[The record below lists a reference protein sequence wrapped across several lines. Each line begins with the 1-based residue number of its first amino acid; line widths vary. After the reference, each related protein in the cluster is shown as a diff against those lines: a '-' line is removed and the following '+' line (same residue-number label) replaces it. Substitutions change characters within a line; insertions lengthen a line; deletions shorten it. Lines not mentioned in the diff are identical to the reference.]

1 MEYCDFLEKY
11 RYFTQGNE
19 TPEIIHLWCGLSAL
33 AGAAEKK
40 LWVKQGSFNVY
51 LNLYIVLVGP
61 PGVVA
66 KSTSMKVVRRLLD
79 DAGFNVFEG
88 SVLKEEIVKEMEEI
102 AKPVET
108 PQGKF
113 EHASVTYISDE
124 LNILL
129 SSGMDM
135 VKFLTTIFSED
146 DKYEYKTKRSGQYS
160 VPYPFFNLLCGA
172 VPQWF
177 GNYVASDMAS
187 TGFLARSII
196 VYEEK
201 KRGRWPEPRYDQ
213 SQQKKREECLEHLMA
228 IGQMAGQIDV
238 SEDARQFFH
247 EWYMDQDDSP
257 HGDYRINHYMERRNK
272 LHIIKIAAL
281 MALGDLR
288 QQIHKIDF
296 QRAIDILEKTE
307 KNMRLAYT
315 IAGTNKLAPH
325 INQISTILQESE
337 EGIRMPDLFRRLSA
351 DLNRDEIKMLVS
363 TVRDMDI
370 AERVQDSGGKSW
382 LVRKKSQTSS

>member
-11 RYFTQGNE
+11 REFTQGNE
-19 TPEIIHLWCGLSAL
+19 TPETIHLWCGLAAL
-33 AGAAEKK
+33 SGAAEKK

-51 LNLYIVLVGP
+51 LNLYILLVGP

-66 KSTSMKVVRRLLD
+66 KSTSMKVVRRLLS

-102 AKPVET
+102 AKPADT
-108 PQGKF
+108 PAGKF
-113 EHASVTYISDE
+113 DHSSVTYISDE
-124 LNILL
+124 LNVLL

-135 VKFLTTIFSED
+135 IKFLTTIFSED
-146 DKYEYKTKRSGQYS
+146 DKYEYRTKRSGQYY
-160 VPYPFFNLLCGA
+160 VPYPFFNLLAGA

-201 KRGRWPEPRYDQ
+201 KRGRWPVPEYTEA
-213 SQQKKREECLEHLMA
+213 QQKKRQECLEIMMRM
-228 IGQMAGQIDV
+228 GQMTGEVYMSKEAIDFYY
-238 SEDARQFFH
+238 D
-247 EWYMDQDDSP
+247 WYMEQSDEP
-257 HGDYRINHYMERRNK
+257 HSDFRVNHYMERRNK

-288 QQIHKIDF
+288 QEIYEIDF
-296 QRAIDILEKTE
+296 KRAIHILESTE

-325 INQISTILQESE
+325 IHQVSTILAESDS
-337 EGIRMPDLFRRLSA
+337 GAIKLTDLFRRLSS
-351 DLNRDEIKMLVS
+351 DLNRDEIKMLVETIS
-363 TVRDMDI
+363 DMDL
-370 AERVQDSGGKSW
+370 AKRQKGEDDKTW
-382 LVRKKSQTSS
+382 LVRKM